1 MLLKGMD
8 YFPLSTD
15 FFEEDK
21 IALIEAEFGE
31 KGLVILLKF
40 FAKYT
45 KTGSTWNGMKISA
58 YFLRGRP

>member
-31 KGLVILLKF
+31 KGLVILLKLF
-40 FAKYT
+40 CK
-45 KTGSTWNGMKISA
+45 MK
-58 YFLRGRP
+58 